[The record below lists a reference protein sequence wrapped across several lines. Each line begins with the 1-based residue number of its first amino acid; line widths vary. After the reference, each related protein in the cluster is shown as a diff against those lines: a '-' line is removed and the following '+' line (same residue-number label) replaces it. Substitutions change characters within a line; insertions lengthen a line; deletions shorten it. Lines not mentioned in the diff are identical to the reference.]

1 MTTEDESSPEND
13 LTPVDRPLML
23 SDLNDVRTVIRRMDT
38 MLVRWYEENKLWRK
52 QSEDMVERVS
62 RIERR
67 LWLPTAVSAALLV
80 LTVVARLVR

>member
-1 MTTEDESSPEND
+1 MTEEETSPEND

>member
-38 MLVRWYEENKLWRK
+38 MLVRWYEENKIWRQ
-52 QSEDMVERVS
+52 QSDDMVKRVS

-67 LWLPTAVSAALLV
+67 LWLPTAVSAAILV